1 MHLKPEH
8 PSSQLTK
15 LLRREKDDTTKLRAG
30 TRGGWDRFNWNDVR
44 HMSFK
49 DRECYL
55 GYSSKIGFLDK
66 GGKWRRNA
74 WVNRINRVRSNNGTV
89 MSEGLSALSMRTKED
104 AQREDRRRMKLALE
118 GKTEEIFSAS
128 SRWPRKRQRATR
140 WSRPRRRRNSRRS

>member
-15 LLRREKDDTTKLRAG
+15 LLRREKDDTSKLRAG

-44 HMSFK
+44 FMSFK

-55 GYSSKIGFLDK
+55 GYSSKLGFLDK
-66 GGKWRRNA
+66 GGKWKKSDWLSR
-74 WVNRINRVRSNNGTV
+74 VNRVKDGKGSI
-89 MSEGLSALSMRTKED
+89 MSEGFSALSIRTKQD

-128 SRWPRKRQRATR
+128 SKAFLFL
-140 WSRPRRRRNSRRS
+140 NFFEVC